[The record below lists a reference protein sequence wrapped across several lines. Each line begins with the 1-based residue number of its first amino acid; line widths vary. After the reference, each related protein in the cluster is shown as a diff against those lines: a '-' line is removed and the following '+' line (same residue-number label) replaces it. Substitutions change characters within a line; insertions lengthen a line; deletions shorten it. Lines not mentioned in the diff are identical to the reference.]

1 MAAFVTFYS
10 IRDANTVLRHFNNI
24 SGKKYRKDTL
34 FYLKKPIFRN
44 TTDPGDIIWENYG
57 IEARFCSGRRF
68 LVILALLLWT
78 FLGLAAVRS
87 SSLLIQNA
95 YFNFY
100 YESQC
105 DAYNN
110 MFGDNGA
117 YKDWA
122 FSDKSSGKYSMI
134 GVY

>member
-10 IRDANTVLRHFNNI
+10 IRDANTVLRHFNKI
-24 SGKKYRKDTL
+24 SGKKSMKDTL

-57 IEARFCSGRRF
+57 IEARFCSRRRF

-87 SSLLIQNA
+87 FSLLIQNA

-105 DAYNN
+105 DAYNLTFSN
-110 MFGDNGA
+110 NAA
-117 YKDWA
+117 YKLWA
-122 FSDKSSGKYSMI
+122 VYDQSSGKYSMI